1 MQPFCQNPRKLCQ
14 SLAKGKSQRAPTPAQ
29 SLKALWAKV
38 SNKKRYEAKYPRL
51 NMLPSLIIEVK
62 AISKSCINVVVAFR
76 LSVSCRGK
84 IRVEMGRMCTAC
96 KICRPSCATVYVCAL
111 GDDEF

>member
-14 SLAKGKSQRAPTPAQ
+14 SLAKGKSQRAPEQ

-38 SNKKRYEAKYPRL
+38 SIKQRHEATYPRL

-76 LSVSCRGK
+76 LLVSCRGK

-96 KICRPSCATVYVCAL
+96 KICRPSCATVYVCTL
-111 GDDEF
+111 GDEDF

>member
-14 SLAKGKSQRAPTPAQ
+14 SLAKGKSQRAPEQ

-62 AISKSCINVVVAFR
+62 AISKSCINVVVAISDRWF
-76 LSVSCRGK
+76 LA
-84 IRVEMGRMCTAC
+84 E
-96 KICRPSCATVYVCAL
+96 
-111 GDDEF
+111 D

>member
-38 SNKKRYEAKYPRL
+38 SNKKRHEATYPRL
-51 NMLPSLIIEVK
+51 IMLPSLITEVK
-62 AISKSCINVVVAFR
+62 AISKSCINVVVAISDRWF
-76 LSVSCRGK
+76 LA
-84 IRVEMGRMCTAC
+84 E
-96 KICRPSCATVYVCAL
+96 
-111 GDDEF
+111 D